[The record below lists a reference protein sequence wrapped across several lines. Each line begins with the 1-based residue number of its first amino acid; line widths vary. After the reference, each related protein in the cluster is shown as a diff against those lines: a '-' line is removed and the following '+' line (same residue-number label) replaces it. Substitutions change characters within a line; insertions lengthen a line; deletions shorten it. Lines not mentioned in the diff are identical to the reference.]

1 MTGGGDGEGEVDEA
15 TWVARTEKCHAVNE
29 GAVEGDAIVNVLIG
43 VLEEAN
49 GDRASC
55 PGVGRMFDGA
65 LMVETE
71 AVRRNVG
78 AEDGTEVA
86 TAVGVVTDNESV
98 GNAGV
103 EEGAGSDAIATE
115 EGEAIATATVDNFGD
130 RRVREPKAERR
141 ISVVKEERDTAN
153 VKDVGVT
160 RCLGERDGA
169 IRRDSSVDAELE
181 ELHSAAGEA
190 EVTFE
195 VKGDKAG
202 MAGLGEDGV
211 QMGQGGA
218 GGLLKLMIGGVMGG
232 GVATRGGFSIK
243 RVGRNGGG
251 GDESKGRRKGEY
263 RGKLG
268 GSGAAI
274 AIVTGGTDSLEVKGR
289 VVGVVE
295 IELGGKRVR
304 RSTDG

>member
-55 PGVGRMFDGA
+55 PGVGRMFDRA

-141 ISVVKEERDTAN
+141 VPVVKEERDTAN

-232 GVATRGGFSIK
+232 GVATRGGFSVK